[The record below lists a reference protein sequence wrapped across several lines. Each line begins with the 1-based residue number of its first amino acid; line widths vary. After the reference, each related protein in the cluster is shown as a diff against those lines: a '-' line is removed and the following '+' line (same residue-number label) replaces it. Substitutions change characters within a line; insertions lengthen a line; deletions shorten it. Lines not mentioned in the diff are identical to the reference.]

1 MKHYWRSALHIRSS
15 TSTETTLELSTK
27 GAYNGTLPSAKI
39 SFTQQNGTEIARIKC
54 DTSTG
59 AANMADLT
67 FWTNYGGLYER
78 MRITKTGQVLCS
90 SDETFADTALHSNGN
105 ASLVARGDTGA
116 WAAKLLCRHS
126 QNDYAYLGFASQ
138 DGSENLCS
146 IYGYRA
152 GTSTGDMSFGTCN
165 GANSA
170 VERLRIK
177 ANGNI
182 GIGDFGTNT
191 IPQKKLSLPLPVDE
205 CQNCRQNYS
214 FHFEKSW
221 QVMFYGPL
229 FRQLN

>member
-1 MKHYWRSALHIRSS
+1 MSQSS
-15 TSTETTLELSTK
+15 
-27 GAYNGTLPSAKI
+27 
-39 SFTQQNGTEIARIKC
+39 
-54 DTSTG
+54 
-59 AANMADLT
+59 
-67 FWTNYGGLYER
+67 
-78 MRITKTGQVLCS
+78 S
-90 SDETFADTALHSNGN
+90 SDESFSSTALHSNGN
-105 ASLVARGDTGA
+105 ASFIARGDTGA

-182 GIGDFGTNT
+182 GIGDFGTST
-191 IPQKKLSLPLPVDE
+191 IPQKLSVKG
-205 CQNCRQNYS
+205 NMY
-214 FHFEKSW
+214 
-221 QVMFYGPL
+221 
-229 FRQLN
+229 FRQGDYITWNNGDNKISGVSGYHLDFETYDGSTQKRRFRIEGGQWSRLYGRNRLIKSCLW